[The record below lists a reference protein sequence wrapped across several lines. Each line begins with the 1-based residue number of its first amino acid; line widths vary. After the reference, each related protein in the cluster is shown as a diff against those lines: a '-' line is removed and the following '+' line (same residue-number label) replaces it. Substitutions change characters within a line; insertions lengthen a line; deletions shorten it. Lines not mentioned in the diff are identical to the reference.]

1 MKGFF
6 KKHPE
11 LLIIL
16 IVVIVVDALIVYM
29 WLDDKAATEKSQEEH
44 KKLDQAADAI
54 NKSTYKV
61 SAANAKLAE
70 DEVATWEK
78 AFNGLIAERQAKYA
92 FTGEK
97 FQQSA
102 TAKRVLK
109 ERVDYLSQKLLKE
122 KDKTSDKLSFFT
134 YAYENT
140 MLSMKP
146 EEIQSVFVALKG
158 VEQIVNTAVTSDI
171 ISLDSIERP
180 NALAFEVDGA
190 LKTKRYTY
198 VLKVTAAAD
207 GLKKLVN
214 KIVNDE
220 KYFFEINSIKINA
233 VEQVSVS
240 TSDLVPKIARKGHSA
255 AVTPKR
261 GGGIRDLE
269 EGFDDLVGPKKDE
282 GEDDEPFI
290 YKDSISPF
298 SQSINNVEISI
309 DWVQF
314 TKE

>member
-29 WLDDKAATEKSQEEH
+29 WLGDKAATEKSQAEH
-44 KKLDQAADAI
+44 EKLNQAAHAI
-54 NKSTYKV
+54 NTSTYKV

-78 AFNGLIAERQAKYA
+78 AFDGLIAERQAKYA

-109 ERVDYLSQKLLKE
+109 ERVDHLSQKLLKD

-140 MLSMKP
+140 MLSMKA

-180 NALAFEVDGA
+180 NALAFEVDAA

-198 VLKVTAAAD
+198 VLKITAAAD
-207 GLKKLVN
+207 GFKKLVN

-220 KYFFEINSIKINA
+220 KFFFEINSIKINA

-240 TSDLVPKIARKGHSA
+240 TSDLVPKIARKGNSA
-255 AVTPKR
+255 AATPKR

-269 EGFDDLVGPKKDE
+269 EGFDNLVNPAKDQE
-282 GEDDEPFI
+282 ESDEPFI
-290 YKDSISPF
+290 YRDSISPF
-298 SQSINNVEISI
+298 SQAINNVEISI